1 MDENVEGKGLYTGLS
16 IKVGKMSEEQNLTSP
31 KEIGAYLRKC
41 REEKG
46 ISLLHISEVTKISPQ
61 LLRAIEEGEWD
72 KLYSS
77 FFLVNFLKAYCKTI
91 NEPWETVVKLG
102 EKFFLPIEKKE
113 SERYRKLLTRRA
125 PMFPNKGK
133 FIFYL
138 SVVAISLL
146 MLAGGLFFSNKD
158 NKVKQIQ
165 MAENAGNPVEIPQEV
180 VRALQNPSQELPPS
194 KSKDGG
200 SVSQV
205 PGVAEKTPTLG
216 ASPAGDSRQKVVE
229 AGVSLNTHRL
239 IIEATNEVWVKVWLD
254 NTDTPVSKLLAEG
267 ERAEFE
273 VKERAKVKLGD
284 AAGARIIWDDKVYE
298 RLGRKGRVITMNFPK
313 ATKPSK
319 RHVR

>member
-1 MDENVEGKGLYTGLS
+1 VDENVEGKGLYTGLS

-91 NEPWETVVKLG
+91 NEPWEPVVRLG
-102 EKFFLPIEKKE
+102 EKFFSPIEKKKAD
-113 SERYRKLLTRRA
+113 RYRKLLSRRA
-125 PMFPNKGK
+125 PLFPNKGK
-133 FIFYL
+133 VVFYL

-158 NKVKQIQ
+158 NKLKQIQ
-165 MAENAGNPVEIPQEV
+165 VAKSVESPVEIPREAIT
-180 VRALQNPSQELPPS
+180 ALQNPSQELPPS
-194 KSKDGG
+194 ETKGGG
-200 SVSQV
+200 SVSQMPEPAV
-205 PGVAEKTPTLG
+205 KASSIS
-216 ASPAGDSRQKVVE
+216 SPAGDSRQKVVE

-298 RLGRKGRVITMNFPK
+298 KLGRKGRVITMNFPK

>member
-1 MDENVEGKGLYTGLS
+1 VDENVEGKGLYTGLS

-91 NEPWETVVKLG
+91 NEPWEPVVRLG
-102 EKFFLPIEKKE
+102 EKFFLPIEKKKAD
-113 SERYRKLLTRRA
+113 RYRKLLSRRA
-125 PMFPNKGK
+125 PLFPNKGK
-133 FIFYL
+133 VVFYL

-158 NKVKQIQ
+158 NKLKQIQ
-165 MAENAGNPVEIPQEV
+165 VAKSVESPVEIPREAIT
-180 VRALQNPSQELPPS
+180 ALQNPSQELPPS
-194 KSKDGG
+194 ETKGGG
-200 SVSQV
+200 SVSQMPEPAV
-205 PGVAEKTPTLG
+205 KASSIS
-216 ASPAGDSRQKVVE
+216 SPAGDSRQKVVE

-298 RLGRKGRVITMNFPK
+298 KLGRKGRVITMNFPK
-313 ATKPSK
+313 APKPSK

>member
-91 NEPWETVVKLG
+91 NEPWEPVVRLG
-102 EKFFLPIEKKE
+102 EKFFSPIEKKKAD
-113 SERYRKLLTRRA
+113 RYRKLLSRRA
-125 PMFPNKGK
+125 PLFPNKGK
-133 FIFYL
+133 VVFYL

-158 NKVKQIQ
+158 NKLKQIQ
-165 MAENAGNPVEIPQEV
+165 VAKSVESPVEIPREAIT
-180 VRALQNPSQELPPS
+180 ALQNPSQELPPS
-194 KSKDGG
+194 ETKGGG
-200 SVSQV
+200 SVSQMPEPAV
-205 PGVAEKTPTLG
+205 KASSIS
-216 ASPAGDSRQKVVE
+216 SPAGDSRQKVVE

-298 RLGRKGRVITMNFPK
+298 KLGRKGRVITMNFPK